1 MVNNT
6 LGRDIPDSLFGRQ
19 LAPFKGALATTPK
32 GRYYSPRYCNLF
44 SRRDNKVFD
53 SLEKAFQHLT
63 LKDGMTI
70 GFHHALRNGDFVINA
85 VVETLARMGLKNI
98 TLAPTALFPIH
109 EPVLKFI
116 EEGVIGRIEGSLN
129 GPIGNAVSRGDVNI
143 PTIIRSHGGRARAV
157 QSGKLRLDLSVI
169 AAAAADW
176 FGNLNGLVGL
186 SSFGSMGY
194 PLETDSLF
202 ADQVLAVTDNLYED
216 LLNPISIPGHR
227 VNAIVEID
235 RIGDPN
241 GIHTGSLGRKLKP
254 AHAKIAETVI
264 EIIKNSGWF
273 KDGMSYQAGAG
284 GVSLAVTNYL
294 EKAMTDAGVK
304 GSFIFGGITNSA
316 VKLVDRGLFSQI
328 YDAQTFELAAIE
340 SLTNNSYHSEVSIDF
355 AYNPWSRGGC
365 LADKTDFSVL
375 GAMEVDINFNVN
387 VNTFSNGLLASGIGG
402 HQDSAMSKTTI
413 VTVPVARKVPVII
426 DEVTTISTP
435 GECID
440 VVCTDQGIAVNPK
453 RPLLK
458 ERLKNAG
465 LPVKEITELRDLAY
479 SQATSLP
486 LNRTDE
492 ICTLVEYRDGTVI
505 DTIRRIDI

>member
-241 GIHTGSLGRKLKP
+241 GIHT
-254 AHAKIAETVI
+254 
-264 EIIKNSGWF
+264 
-273 KDGMSYQAGAG
+273 
-284 GVSLAVTNYL
+284 
-294 EKAMTDAGVK
+294 
-304 GSFIFGGITNSA
+304 
-316 VKLVDRGLFSQI
+316 
-328 YDAQTFELAAIE
+328 
-340 SLTNNSYHSEVSIDF
+340 
-355 AYNPWSRGGC
+355 
-365 LADKTDFSVL
+365 
-375 GAMEVDINFNVN
+375 
-387 VNTFSNGLLASGIGG
+387 
-402 HQDSAMSKTTI
+402 
-413 VTVPVARKVPVII
+413 
-426 DEVTTISTP
+426 
-435 GECID
+435 
-440 VVCTDQGIAVNPK
+440 
-453 RPLLK
+453 
-458 ERLKNAG
+458 
-465 LPVKEITELRDLAY
+465 
-479 SQATSLP
+479 
-486 LNRTDE
+486 
-492 ICTLVEYRDGTVI
+492 
-505 DTIRRIDI
+505 